1 MSLQP
6 FSTFQAPP
14 VQVSASLEPVRNVL
28 LSMWALT
35 SDIPLPVDAWIAQ
48 AAGQTPPDRREFNR
62 LLFAAFGAALM
73 PDDAPADFDS
83 YLTGLANMPP
93 EVLHSKAA
101 AAVAPLE
108 DAALH
113 SRAEQLLTEPAA
125 LQQEIVAHLSVMWR
139 DVFAAE
145 WRRHAFTLTGMTNSI
160 NEVVFSQPRWQAM
173 GAYQA
178 LRFLLQTEPHDDQ
191 IAQLAGV
198 RRIVLVWSPHF
209 LAWCSRFDSPD
220 TLWVMR
226 KFDPQLM
233 RRDPLNRAEVLL
245 PLGALTDDTRLRIL
259 ELLMEKGEQRA
270 QELIKLLE
278 GSQGN
283 VSRHL
288 KQLVGA
294 GFVRERR
301 GGDAN
306 KHYEYDAN
314 GVQRLLFLLRQLL
327 SVPNAESAGAR
338 RAADTR
344 LQGARAAA
352 PSTLHDFVD
361 EHGRITRWSSKLKDQ
376 QVMLEYLA
384 AKFTPERVYNE
395 REVNELLQQWYLDA
409 DYVLVRR
416 SMVDAGLLSRTK
428 DGARYWRSA

>member
-1 MSLQP
+1 MTSQP
-6 FSTFQAPP
+6 FSTTPAPT
-14 VQVSASLEPVRNVL
+14 VQVSAALEPVRNIL

-35 SDIPLPVDAWIAQ
+35 SDAPLPVDAWIAQ
-48 AAGQTPPDRREFNR
+48 AAGQTPPERREFNR

-73 PDDAPADFDS
+73 PADATSDFAA
-83 YLTGLANMPP
+83 YLAGLAAMSP
-93 EVLHSKAA
+93 EVLHSRAA
-101 AAVAPLE
+101 ASAQLVD
-108 DAALH
+108 DATLRSHAD
-113 SRAEQLLTEPAA
+113 RLLADPVT
-125 LQQEIVAHLSVMWR
+125 LQSAIVAHLTSMW
-139 DVFAAE
+139 DQVLAPE
-145 WRRHAFTLTGMTNSI
+145 WRRHAFTLAGMTSSI
-160 NEVVFSQPRWQAM
+160 NEVIFSQPRWQAM
-173 GAYQA
+173 GVYQA
-178 LRFLLQTEPHDDQ
+178 LRFLLQTEPNDAQ
-191 IAQLAGV
+191 LSQLAGV

-209 LAWCSRFDSPD
+209 LTWCSRFDSTD

-270 QELIKLLE
+270 QEIIKLLE

-283 VSRHL
+283 ISRHL

-306 KHYEYDAN
+306 KHYEYDEG

-327 SVPNAESAGAR
+327 STHNAESAGAR

-344 LQGARAAA
+344 LEDARAAA
-352 PSTLHDFVD
+352 PSALHDFVD

-376 QVMLEYLA
+376 QAMLEYLA
-384 AKFTPERVYNE
+384 TKFTPESSYNE
-395 REVNELLQQWYLDA
+395 KEVNELLRQWYLDA
-409 DYVLVRR
+409 DFVLVRR
-416 SMVDAGLLSRTK
+416 SMIDAGLLNRTK